1 MNGEIEAVRHTG
13 KPSRLREDKYVRIL
27 CIFIF
32 TMLNLFISYPMHANK
47 SIGLK
52 ITGKCKIIKKNIQD
66 SILLAQRSL
75 TSTTTTWKMLTRM
88 INYAT
93 ITYIIIIGH
102 KNRKCTKYLTLNF
115 T

>member
-47 SIGLK
+47 SSGLK

-75 TSTTTTWKMLTRM
+75 TSTNTTWTMLTWM

-93 ITYIIIIGH
+93 IADMILTGLR
-102 KNRKCTKYLTLNF
+102 NRKFTPYLILN
-115 T
+115 